1 MKIKTLLSLTIFLC
15 SCAPQYAQDPNAY
28 VLVTSQYED
37 EPERIVISRSKKSQY
52 NCGKVTGA
60 RCALALYDNALTF
73 ITEAEGL
80 VKKKLYMSARLSYM
94 QALTRLTE
102 AKIRL
107 DRSKTVSYKDYKIAV
122 TDGFEDKV
130 KNTIKLCERQIFLL
144 QWNNQ

>member
-1 MKIKTLLSLTIFLC
+1 
-15 SCAPQYAQDPNAY
+15 
-28 VLVTSQYED
+28 
-37 EPERIVISRSKKSQY
+37 
-52 NCGKVTGA
+52 
-60 RCALALYDNALTF
+60 
-73 ITEAEGL
+73 
-80 VKKKLYMSARLSYM
+80 M